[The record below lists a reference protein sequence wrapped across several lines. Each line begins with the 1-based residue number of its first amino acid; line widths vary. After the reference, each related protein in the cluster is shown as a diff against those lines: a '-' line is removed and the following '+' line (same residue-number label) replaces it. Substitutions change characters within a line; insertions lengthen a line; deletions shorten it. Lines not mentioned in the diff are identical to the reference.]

1 MTARSDP
8 KAFTLD
14 ASSIRWERTGPS
26 APALRDAPRDV
37 RPSAIFFNRGQR
49 TWPLIARNKPVAA
62 GTYWA
67 SASPVEAL
75 ASPGST
81 PVKQGFSVKAKNM
94 YGVSVVT
101 IGYQFL
107 AQTAGR
113 LGDADRYIT
122 RLEIAPNQ
130 VELAWGWNVDMTVV
144 IQNPGEYGDAEAP
157 FAVLP
162 AQIQLTIAT
171 EIKDLREAKMHLVFP
186 QGILTP

>member
-14 ASSIRWERTGPS
+14 GSSIRWESTGPS
-26 APALRDAPRDV
+26 APALRDAPRV
-37 RPSAIFFNRGQR
+37 ARPSAIFFNRGQR

-107 AQTAGR
+107 ARSEEHT
-113 LGDADRYIT
+113 
-122 RLEIAPNQ
+122 
-130 VELAWGWNVDMTVV
+130 
-144 IQNPGEYGDAEAP
+144 
-157 FAVLP
+157 
-162 AQIQLTIAT
+162 
-171 EIKDLREAKMHLVFP
+171 
-186 QGILTP
+186 

>member
-1 MTARSDP
+1 
-8 KAFTLD
+8 
-14 ASSIRWERTGPS
+14 
-26 APALRDAPRDV
+26 
-37 RPSAIFFNRGQR
+37 
-49 TWPLIARNKPVAA
+49 
-62 GTYWA
+62 
-67 SASPVEAL
+67 VEAL

-113 LGDADRYIT
+113 SGDADRYIT

-144 IQNPGEYGDAEAP
+144 IQNPCE
-157 FAVLP
+157 
-162 AQIQLTIAT
+162 
-171 EIKDLREAKMHLVFP
+171 
-186 QGILTP
+186 